1 MISTTLLAILLIFLA
16 GLASGSFAMPTK
28 YIAKWRFEN
37 IWLPFSVW
45 GFLIIPWLTSLLLTP
60 KLFSIYAATP
70 NKLIWIIIGGGFLF
84 GVGQTLFAIA
94 LNLIGLGLGFIFNVG
109 VGMALGFLLP
119 LVLQH
124 PEKIL
129 TPFGMVT
136 IFGTTLALI
145 GLAISNHAGF
155 LRDRTREINGETG
168 QLKVARILGVSL
180 SALGGMLSSG
190 QNFVLSLTGEVKQIA
205 LNMGTHHIGAAII
218 IWPIFLTA
226 VFIPYAS
233 YMLLLNQKNQSFN
246 LYRGGANIKSYLLT
260 LIMGCLWYTA
270 TFIYSQA
277 AQLIGELGPIIGWPL
292 FMVIIILTSSF
303 WGWRHHEWTY
313 ASNKAKRTMRLGLL
327 FLLVAVVI
335 LGCSGQFNH

>member
-1 MISTTLLAILLIFLA
+1 MILAIFLIFLA

-28 YIAKWRFEN
+28 YITKWRFEN
-37 IWLPFSVW
+37 IWLPFSIW
-45 GFLIIPWLTSLLLTP
+45 GFLIIPWLIAFLLTP

-70 NKLIWIIIGGGFLF
+70 TKLIWIIISGGFLF

-109 VGMALGFLLP
+109 IGMALGFLLP
-119 LVLQH
+119 LVFQH

-129 TPFGMVT
+129 TPFGMTT

-145 GLAISNHAGF
+145 GLAISNHAGL
-155 LRDRTREINGETG
+155 LRDRSREINGETG
-168 QLKVARILGVSL
+168 QLKIAHILGVCL

-205 LNMGTHHIGAAII
+205 LNMGTNHIGAAAI

-233 YMLLLNQKNQSFN
+233 YMLFLNQKNRSFN
-246 LYRGGANIKSYLLT
+246 LYRGNTNIKSYLLT
-260 LIMGCLWYTA
+260 FIMGCLWYGA

-277 AQLIGELGPIIGWPL
+277 TQLIGELGPIIGWPL

-313 ASNKAKRTMRLGLL
+313 ASNKAKRTMQLGLL
-327 FLLVAVVI
+327 FLLISMAI
-335 LGCSGQFNH
+335 LGYNGQIS